1 LNERLKV
8 RKDLVSIMKKLI
20 TIYILCIS
28 VLFAV
33 AGCTTQNSGRSNSN
47 EAFEASPS
55 GDIYG
60 APEKAPGLN
69 VCILQDN
76 IIVQCTVAVQLTTSW
91 SLNFEDGTG
100 TGYESDSPHA
110 LQIGA
115 GYYNASTLR
124 LTDSH
129 GIIEMQFS
137 DDYPPQSI
145 SVERWK
151 ADYAAG
157 SQDINELIN
166 RGEPVEVS
174 GYKFNVIDDEND
186 YIYSIYARWP
196 ENGTSR
202 YAFRLE
208 SDS

>member
-1 LNERLKV
+1 
-8 RKDLVSIMKKLI
+8 MKKRIILV
-20 TIYILCIS
+20 TILCIS
-28 VLFAV
+28 ILFIA
-33 AGCTTQNSGRSNSN
+33 AGCTATSPGRTDANA
-47 EAFEASPS
+47 AFEASPS

-60 APEKAPGLN
+60 APEKAPEMN

-76 IIVQCTVAVQLTTSW
+76 VIVQCAVAVQLTTSW
-91 SLNFEDGTG
+91 SINFEDGTG

-145 SVERWK
+145 SVERWN
-151 ADYAAG
+151 AGYAAG
-157 SQDINELIN
+157 TQDINELIN

-186 YIYSIYARWP
+186 YIYSIYARWQ
-196 ENGTSR
+196 ENGSSW